1 MESKVTHGGGVKA
14 MDTSVHATANAK
26 PTRPSTET
34 IANGSVTEGAH
45 WDLHHATAQP
55 GEIHSSG
62 ASGGLSSIDAL
73 AEAFASIQKQDLIS
87 LAIELRAGRF
97 ATMLCSADT
106 ICRVVWTQHACLVKV
121 AW

>member
-1 MESKVTHGGGVKA
+1 MESKVTHGGGAKA
-14 MDTSVHATANAK
+14 MDASVHATANAK

-34 IANGSVTEGAH
+34 IANGSVNDGAH
-45 WDLHHATAQP
+45 WDLHHATAQA
-55 GEIHSSG
+55 GEIHRSG
-62 ASGGLSSIDAL
+62 ASGRVSIDAL
-73 AEAFASIQKQDLIS
+73 AEVLASNQKQDLIS

-106 ICRVVWTQHACLVKV
+106 ICRVVWTQHACLVRV